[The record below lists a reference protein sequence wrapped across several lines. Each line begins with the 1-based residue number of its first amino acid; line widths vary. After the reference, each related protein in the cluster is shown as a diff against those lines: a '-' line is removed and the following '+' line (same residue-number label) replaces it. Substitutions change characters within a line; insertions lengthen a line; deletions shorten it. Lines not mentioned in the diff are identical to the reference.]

1 MKKTLLY
8 LAAGVAI
15 GYYLLSMKKSSSNAS
30 ASADALPSGDRGKD
44 PDFIRDRLKGANP
57 AGLGDTTPSGV
68 DDQGN
73 PYDVSRRPVG
83 PRGMEMA
90 DPQFSGFVY

>member
-30 ASADALPSGDRGKD
+30 AAADELP
-44 PDFIRDRLKGANP
+44 KGANP
-57 AGLGDTTPSGV
+57 EALGLNGNAVLGYPPGHGDTTGRSGM
-68 DDQGN
+68 D
-73 PYDVSRRPVG
+73 
-83 PRGMEMA
+83 MA

>member
-30 ASADALPSGDRGKD
+30 AAADELP
-44 PDFIRDRLKGANP
+44 KGANP
-57 AGLGDTTPSGV
+57 D
-68 DDQGN
+68 
-73 PYDVSRRPVG
+73 
-83 PRGMEMA
+83 
-90 DPQFSGFVY
+90 

>member
-30 ASADALPSGDRGKD
+30 AAADELP
-44 PDFIRDRLKGANP
+44 KGANP
-57 AGLGDTTPSGV
+57 EAIGLNGNAVLGYPPGLDNINGDTTGRSGM
-68 DDQGN
+68 D
-73 PYDVSRRPVG
+73 
-83 PRGMEMA
+83 MA

>member
-30 ASADALPSGDRGKD
+30 AAADELP
-44 PDFIRDRLKGANP
+44 KGANP
-57 AGLGDTTPSGV
+57 EALRVELCSIAYPPGHGDTTGRSGM
-68 DDQGN
+68 D
-73 PYDVSRRPVG
+73 
-83 PRGMEMA
+83 MA

>member
-30 ASADALPSGDRGKD
+30 AAADELP
-44 PDFIRDRLKGANP
+44 KGANP
-57 AGLGDTTPSGV
+57 EALRDYPAGHGDTTGRSGM
-68 DDQGN
+68 D
-73 PYDVSRRPVG
+73 
-83 PRGMEMA
+83 MA

>member
-30 ASADALPSGDRGKD
+30 AAADELP
-44 PDFIRDRLKGANP
+44 KGANP

-73 PYDVSRRPVG
+73 TMDVSRKPVG
-83 PRGMEMA
+83 RSGMDMA

>member
-30 ASADALPSGDRGKD
+30 AAADELP
-44 PDFIRDRLKGANP
+44 KGANP
-57 AGLGDTTPSGV
+57 RLGDTTPDMGGGS
-68 DDQGN
+68 
-73 PYDVSRRPVG
+73 DVSRRPVG
-83 PRGMEMA
+83 PSGMDMA

>member
-30 ASADALPSGDRGKD
+30 AAADELP
-44 PDFIRDRLKGANP
+44 KGANP
-57 AGLGDTTPSGV
+57 AGLGDTTPDMGGGS
-68 DDQGN
+68 
-73 PYDVSRRPVG
+73 DVSRRPVG
-83 PRGMEMA
+83 PSGMEMA

>member
-30 ASADALPSGDRGKD
+30 AAADELP
-44 PDFIRDRLKGANP
+44 KGANP

-68 DDQGN
+68 DALRDYPAGHG
-73 PYDVSRRPVG
+73 DTTGRS
-83 PRGMEMA
+83 GMDMA